1 MRLELRCFTIFL
13 LWMRNEEILN
23 LINNVGLSNI
33 NDTNSK
39 KSSGK
44 ILGLFRF

>member
-1 MRLELRCFTIFL
+1 MFYNLPPLDERR
-13 LWMRNEEILN
+13 RNEEILN